1 VLAGLPEAAAAI
13 AVIQGQNVN
22 VQNTATLLGQVSAG
36 CAHCGAAELHLQ
48 RPTARVA
55 QRARGAGGT
64 CNRARLEQG
73 AMAWRASPTLLLLL
87 LTQLLAMLGS
97 SAAQKEFAD
106 CGSTALMPLKLELD
120 PDPAEVRAHSPSAAI
135 AAAGCAVLG
144 LRVLP

>member
-1 VLAGLPEAAAAI
+1 MSMSKTRRRCLQVS
-13 AVIQGQNVN
+13 
-22 VQNTATLLGQVSAG
+22 QVSAG

-87 LTQLLAMLGS
+87 LTLLLAMLGS